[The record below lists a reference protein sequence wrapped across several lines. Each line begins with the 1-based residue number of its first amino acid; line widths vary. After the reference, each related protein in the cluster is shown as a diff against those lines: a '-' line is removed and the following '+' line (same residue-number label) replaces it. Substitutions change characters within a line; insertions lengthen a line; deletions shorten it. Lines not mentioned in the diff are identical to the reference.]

1 MKYELGLAPELATNF
16 NGVDG
21 IIAQPLFPLVR
32 SLSPSEVAHT
42 AYSARRRSEIRFAVC
57 RCLAGWLLSS
67 SRMAS
72 ITPSHGP
79 NLGRFAGSLRR

>member
-42 AYSARRRSEIRFAVC
+42 AYSALSRSKIRFAVC
-57 RCLAGWLLSS
+57 LCFAGLCLPS

-79 NLGRFAGSLRR
+79 SLGRFAGSFRR